1 MCRQPI
7 AMLFLA
13 FGVALSIG
21 CDRIRSEAE
30 GSPSK
35 KPYSSNNEM
44 VQLTGTWTGALKC
57 DNGDE
62 LPAVFKVSESGN
74 PIYEYQTK
82 SGDREVELTNA
93 GQTFRFVPPDG
104 GVTNVMV
111 DSLDVSA
118 DRIKFSMSM
127 SEEKASRETLSQGKA
142 TILCE
147 ARLSGTELDVQ
158 MTINSQSTASQP
170 GIVIP
175 SEGSTVVCRGGLRK
189 Q

>member
-1 MCRQPI
+1 MCRQQI
-7 AMLFLA
+7 ALLLLTV
-13 FGVALSIG
+13 GVALTIG
-21 CDRIRSEAE
+21 CDRTRSEAE

-35 KPYSSNNEM
+35 SSNNEI
-44 VQLTGTWTGALKC
+44 VQLVGTWTGTLRC
-57 DNGDE
+57 DSGDE
-62 LPAVFKVSESGN
+62 LPAVFKVAESGN

-82 SGDREVELTNA
+82 SGDREVELTNS

-104 GVTNVMV
+104 GVTNVTV

-127 SEEKASRETLSQGKA
+127 SEEKSSRETLSQSRA
-142 TILCE
+142 TILYE
-147 ARLSGTELDVQ
+147 AGLSGTELDLQ

-170 GIVIP
+170 GIVVP
-175 SEGSTVVCRGGLRK
+175 GEGSTTICHGKLRK